1 MANPLYGQNKADDR
15 LDLVKSGKILGVRTV
30 NDTTTLTSDDCGKLI
45 MIGTAAKTI
54 TLPSAAEGMV
64 IEFCLKVEATA
75 GTTIAAASGDCVF
88 GTVHVESTTADQTA
102 VHQVV
107 THAAAIGTVASYD
120 NIDFVHDS
128 ATLGGHAGDYIRL
141 TAVDDT
147 AWLFQGT
154 LTTDHANP
162 GTIAVINAG

>member
-1 MANPLYGQNKADDR
+1 MANPLYGQNKADDKV
-15 LDLVKSGKILGVRTV
+15 DLVQKGKLLGVRTV
-30 NDTTTLTSDDCGKLI
+30 NDTTTLTSADCGKLI

-54 TLPSAAEGMV
+54 TLPSAEEGMV
-64 IEFCLKVEATA
+64 IDFCLKVESTA

-88 GTVHVESTTADQTA
+88 GTVHVESTTADNTA
-102 VHQVV
+102 VNQVV
-107 THAAAIGTVASYD
+107 DYATATGTVTSYD

-128 ATLGGHAGDYIRL
+128 ATLGGHAGDHIRL
-141 TAVDDT
+141 IAVDDT
-147 AWLFQGT
+147 AWLLSGT

>member
-1 MANPLYGQNKADDR
+1 MANPLYGQNKADDAI
-15 LDLVKSGKILGVRTV
+15 DLLRNGKLLGVREC
-30 NDTTTLTSDDCGKLI
+30 NDDTTLVAADSGKLI

-54 TLPSAAEGMV
+54 TLPSAEEGMV

-75 GTTIAAASGDCVF
+75 GTTIAAASGDCFF
-88 GTVHVESTTADQTA
+88 GTVDVQSTTADHTA
-102 VHQVV
+102 VTQVV

-120 NIDFVHDS
+120 NLDFVHDS
-128 ATLGGHAGDYIRL
+128 ATLGGHAGDYIKL
-141 TAVDDT
+141 IAVDDT
-147 AWLFQGT
+147 AWLLSGT

>member
-1 MANPLYGQNKADDR
+1 MANPMYGQNKADDKI
-15 LDLVKSGKILGVRTV
+15 DLLQKGKMLGVKTV
-30 NDTTTLTSDDCGKLI
+30 TAAETLTAADSGKLI
-45 MIGTAAKTI
+45 MIGTAAI
-54 TLPSAAEGMV
+54 EVTLPTAAAGLMFDV
-64 IEFCLKVEATA
+64 CLKVESTA
-75 GTTIAAASGDCVF
+75 GTTIVASSGDCFF
-88 GTVHVESTTADQTA
+88 GVVDVQSTTVDNTA
-102 VHQVV
+102 VTQVID
-107 THAAAIGTVASYD
+107 HATAIGTVTSYD
-120 NIDFVHDS
+120 NLDFVHDS